1 MSIFN
6 FPKKLSEK
14 KTETFPTREGNFSD
28 HFFNTSLH
36 DVVPLKIFLNYI
48 YIKST

>member
-14 KTETFPTREGNFSD
+14 KTKKISTREGNFKGQL
-28 HFFNTSLH
+28 FYFSLH
-36 DVVPLKIFLNYI
+36 YVDNLTF
-48 YIKST
+48 